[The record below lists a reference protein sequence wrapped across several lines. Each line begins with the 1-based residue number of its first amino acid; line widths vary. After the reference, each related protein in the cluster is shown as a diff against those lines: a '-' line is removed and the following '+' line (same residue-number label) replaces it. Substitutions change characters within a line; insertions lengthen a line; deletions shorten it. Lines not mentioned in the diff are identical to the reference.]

1 MYFSRTKPLVNEPM
15 LPRYEDAAEEIN
27 GLAGL
32 MCRRS
37 KRRQVLDCDD
47 EMSNPDKYFTHRSA
61 AR

>member
-1 MYFSRTKPLVNEPM
+1 MNEPM